1 MSENQPSQY
10 TDVVIKTH
18 QSTLSIVLPCL
29 NEAETIEICLQKA
42 FFSLKNLNVKGE
54 VIVADNGSS
63 DGSQHLA
70 RINGARVV
78 DVPTKGYGAAL
89 LGGIRAAKTEYIVMG
104 DADDSYALDNLD
116 LFLNRLVS
124 GDDLVMGNRF
134 QGGIEKGAMPWL
146 HKYLGNPVLSWL
158 GRLLFKVPIRDF
170 HCGLRAFRRE
180 SILALNL
187 QSTGMEF
194 ASEMVVKAQIQGLK
208 ISEVPTRLRPDGRSR
223 VPHLRTWRDGY
234 RHLVFLLAA
243 SPRWLFLYP
252 GIFLTLLGIIG
263 TVLLTSGPKTI
274 GALEL
279 NLNSYFFFI
288 GFVITGVQI
297 ILFGILAR
305 IFSSNFG
312 FLPKTSTLRVFVD
325 RFTLERGIV
334 LGVVLIV
341 FSLSLAFLL
350 LGRWSGSSLVGLS
363 GESSLRISGMVIMFS
378 CVGTQVL
385 FASFFA
391 AILQTKK
398 I

>member
-1 MSENQPSQY
+1 MTKS
-10 TDVVIKTH
+10 DK
-18 QSTLSIVLPCL
+18 STLSIVLPCL

-42 FFSLKNLNVKGE
+42 FSSLKNLNVNGE

-70 RINGARVV
+70 RINGARVI

-89 LGGIRAAKTEYIVMG
+89 LGGIRAAKTEYVVMG

-116 LFLNRLVS
+116 LFLDRLIS

-223 VPHLRTWRDGY
+223 APHLRTWRDGY

-263 TVLLTSGPKTI
+263 TISLTSGPKTI
-274 GALEL
+274 GALEF

-312 FLPKTSTLRVFVD
+312 FLPKTSALRVFVD

-334 LGVVLIV
+334 LGVVLIF
-341 FSLSLAFLL
+341 FSLLLAFLL

-363 GESSLRISGMVIMFS
+363 GDSSLRISGVVLLFS
-378 CVGTQVL
+378 CVGSQVL

>member
-1 MSENQPSQY
+1 VTKS
-10 TDVVIKTH
+10 DK
-18 QSTLSIVLPCL
+18 STLSIVLPCL

-42 FFSLKNLNVKGE
+42 FSSLKNLNVNGE

-70 RINGARVV
+70 RINGARVI

-89 LGGIRAAKTEYIVMG
+89 LGGIRAAKTEYVVMG

-116 LFLNRLVS
+116 LFLDRLIS

-223 VPHLRTWRDGY
+223 APHLRTWRDGY

-263 TVLLTSGPKTI
+263 TISLTSGPKTI
-274 GALEL
+274 GALEF

-312 FLPKTSTLRVFVD
+312 FLPKTSALRVFVD

-334 LGVVLIV
+334 LGVVLIF
-341 FSLSLAFLL
+341 FSLLLAFLL

-363 GESSLRISGMVIMFS
+363 GDSSLRISGVVLLFS
-378 CVGTQVL
+378 CVGSQVL